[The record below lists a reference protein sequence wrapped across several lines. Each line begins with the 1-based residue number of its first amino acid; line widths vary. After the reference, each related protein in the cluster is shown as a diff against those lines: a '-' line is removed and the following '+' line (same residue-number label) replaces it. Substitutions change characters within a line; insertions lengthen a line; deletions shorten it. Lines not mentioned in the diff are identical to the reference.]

1 MQLNIRALKVVYPF
15 LETGSIGYSVLGEEI
30 PYLKIGNGQKQVLY
44 TASIHA
50 NEWITSVLLMKFAE
64 NYCSSIRSN
73 STIYGYNAKSLF
85 ENVSIYIV
93 PMVNPDGVNLV
104 TGAFLDDSIAYLRA
118 EIISRGF
125 SDIPFPSGWK
135 ANINGV
141 DLNLQF
147 PAGWEQAREIKF
159 SQGFTKPAPRDY
171 VGLGPLT
178 EPESLALYNF
188 TLAHNFRLTISY
200 HTQGKEIYW
209 KFLDFMPPMSLEIA
223 NIFGEVSGY
232 NVADVPYNSSFAGF
246 KDWFIQQYNRPRL
259 YY

>member
-125 SDIPFPSGWK
+125 PDIPFPSGWK

-141 DLNLQF
+141 D
-147 PAGWEQAREIKF
+147 
-159 SQGFTKPAPRDY
+159 
-171 VGLGPLT
+171 
-178 EPESLALYNF
+178 
-188 TLAHNFRLTISY
+188 
-200 HTQGKEIYW
+200 
-209 KFLDFMPPMSLEIA
+209 
-223 NIFGEVSGY
+223 
-232 NVADVPYNSSFAGF
+232 F
-246 KDWFIQQYNRPRL
+246 KNYQPICKVL
-259 YY
+259 